1 MPNYYFLK
9 SMVVENFPLDI
20 VQSLVEVGRGY
31 LDAILR
37 KIVYININD
46 PNLYYNVSNLIA
58 SIIAVQLNVS

>member
-1 MPNYYFLK
+1 
-9 SMVVENFPLDI
+9 MVVENFPLDI
-20 VQSLVEVGRGY
+20 VPSLVEVGKGY

-58 SIIAVQLNVS
+58 SMIAVQLNVS